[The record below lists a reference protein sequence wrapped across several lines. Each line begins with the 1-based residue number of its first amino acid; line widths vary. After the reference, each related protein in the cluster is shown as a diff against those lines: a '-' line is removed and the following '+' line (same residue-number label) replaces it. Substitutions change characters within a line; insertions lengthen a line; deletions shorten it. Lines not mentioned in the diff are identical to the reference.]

1 MSKSKKNKPIEAIT
15 EACQVAPEAC
25 IVQPCEMPI
34 VKQRVSIIQ
43 QSYTSN
49 YDLPALY
56 GVKEGAVIKSGYFKI
71 EKNQIRILK
80 PLNKGSCETAW
91 LEAQLKNNI
100 IKGDLDVI

>member
-1 MSKSKKNKPIEAIT
+1 MSKSKKVKTVEVIAEPENKVIP
-15 EACQVAPEAC
+15 QC
-25 IVQPCEMPI
+25 IIQPQEIP
-34 VKQRVSIIQ
+34 VVRQKVSIVQ
-43 QSYTSN
+43 QSYASS

-56 GVKEGAVIKSGYFKI
+56 GVKEGTVVKSGYFKI

-80 PLNKGSCETAW
+80 PLNKGSCETVW